1 MTEQAKVPLVQ
12 FLLPYS
18 ETASGLLKRTEMA
31 RHAFNAF
38 ALRMEIMAE
47 DDRVRTF
54 YVESNIA
61 AAGSRIDRS
70 GQDQAGEGNIK
81 EGMPLRAP
89 VHLWHR
95 AQFFGSFTSK
105 AFWPLWH
112 FPQKSPLVSLFMSI
126 VYAPLDI
133 WNTW

>member
-1 MTEQAKVPLVQ
+1 MTKQAKVPFVQ
-12 FLLPYS
+12 FFPLYP
-18 ETASGLLKRTEMA
+18 ETASGLFTRMEMA

-95 AQFFGSFTSK
+95 TQFFASFTSK

-112 FPQKSPLVSLFMSI
+112 FPQKSPLVSLPIFI
-126 VYAPLDI
+126 EYAPLDI
-133 WNTW
+133 WNI